1 LPHAENQRSR
11 SWYLDPLAARQK
23 QQAHL
28 ELVARWAGKGDGRL
42 LKTDLFEEAN
52 GADQLLFDLCGD
64 YGRAL
69 GFDHDFATVA
79 QASLRRPDGA
89 AISFLA
95 CDARCIPLE
104 TGCIDVV
111 VSNST
116 LDHFQ
121 KKSDFAVALEEL
133 ARILR
138 PGGVLILTLDNPLNP
153 LYWPLRWLS
162 PAGPFRLGYTP
173 LPSELRRQL
182 NRARLEVVDS
192 ASLIHNPR
200 VVSTLLFLAIRRVL
214 GQRADPAIRGMLRC
228 FAALGSLPTRRF
240 TCCFYA
246 VAARRRD

>member
-1 LPHAENQRSR
+1 VENERSR

-23 QQAHL
+23 QQVHL
-28 ELVARWAGKGDGRL
+28 ELVARWAGKSAGRF
-42 LKTDLFEEAN
+42 LKTDVFEEAN

-64 YGRAL
+64 YGIAL
-69 GFDHDFATVA
+69 GFDHDLEIVA
-79 QASLRRPDGA
+79 QARRRCPEGC
-89 AISFLA
+89 AIGLLA
-95 CDARCIPLE
+95 SDARSIPFKNR
-104 TGCIDVV
+104 CIDVV

-121 KKSDFAVALEEL
+121 QKSDFAEALREL

-138 PGGVLILTLDNPLNP
+138 PGGILILTLDNPLNP

-162 PAGPFRLGYTP
+162 SAGPFRLGYTP

-182 NRARLEVVDS
+182 DAVRLEVVAS

-200 VVSTLLFLAIRRVL
+200 IISTLLFLGIRRVL
-214 GQRADPAIRGMLRC
+214 GPRADPVIRGLLHC

-246 VAARRRD
+246 VAARRLD

>member
-1 LPHAENQRSR
+1 MENRRSR
-11 SWYLDPLAARQK
+11 SWYLDPLVARQK
-23 QQAHL
+23 QQVHL
-28 ELVARWAGKGDGRL
+28 ELVARWAGKNAGRL

-64 YGRAL
+64 CGMAI
-69 GFDHDFATVA
+69 GFDHDLEVVA
-79 QASLRRPDGA
+79 RAGLRRPDGA
-89 AISFLA
+89 AIGLLA
-95 CDARCIPLE
+95 SDARSIPFK

-121 KKSDFAVALEEL
+121 EKSDLAVALKEL

-162 PAGPFRLGYTP
+162 AAGPFRLGYTP
-173 LPSELRRQL
+173 LPSELRKQL
-182 NRARLEVVDS
+182 DAAHLEVVGS

-200 VVSTLLFLAIRRVL
+200 GISTLLFLAIRRVL
-214 GQRADPAIRGMLRC
+214 GQWADPVIRGLLRC

-240 TCCFYA
+240 TCCFCA
-246 VAARRRD
+246 VAARRLD

>member
-1 LPHAENQRSR
+1 M
-11 SWYLDPLAARQK
+11 DPLAARQK
-23 QQAHL
+23 QRVHL
-28 ELVARWAGKGDGRL
+28 ELVARWAGNRAGRL

-52 GADQLLFDLCGD
+52 GADQLLFDLRGD
-64 YGRAL
+64 YGRLL
-69 GFDHDFATVA
+69 GFDHNLEVVGKARVRCPEDC
-79 QASLRRPDGA
+79 
-89 AISFLA
+89 AIGLVA
-95 CDARCIPLE
+95 CDARSIPFQ

-111 VSNST
+111 LSNST
-116 LDHFQ
+116 LDHFHQ
-121 KKSDFAVALEEL
+121 KTDFAAALREL

-182 NRARLEVVDS
+182 DAARLEVVDS

-200 VVSTLLFLAIRRVL
+200 VISTLLFLAIRRVL
-214 GQRADPAIRGMLRC
+214 GQRADPVIRAMLHC
-228 FAALGSLPTRRF
+228 FAALGRLPTRRF

-246 VAARRRD
+246 VAARRLD

>member
-1 LPHAENQRSR
+1 M
-11 SWYLDPLAARQK
+11 DPLAARQK
-23 QQAHL
+23 QQVHL
-28 ELVARWAGKGDGRL
+28 ALIARWAGQSAGRL

-52 GADQLLFDLCGD
+52 GADQLLFDLCGNC
-64 YGRAL
+64 GIGL
-69 GFDHDFATVA
+69 GFDRDLETVA
-79 QASLRRPDGA
+79 QARRRCPDGM
-89 AISFLA
+89 AIGLLA
-95 CDARCIPLE
+95 SDARSIPFE

-116 LDHFQ
+116 LDHFHQ
-121 KKSDFAVALEEL
+121 KSDFAVALREL

-173 LPSELRRQL
+173 FPSKLRKQL
-182 NRARLEVVDS
+182 DAARLEVVDS

-200 VVSTLLFLAIRRVL
+200 VVSTLLFLGIRRVL
-214 GQRADPAIRGMLRC
+214 GQRADPVIRGLLRC
-228 FAALGSLPTRRF
+228 FAALGRLPTRRF

-246 VAARRRD
+246 VAARRMD